1 MTLKNYFANAPA
13 PFIQKNYKIL
23 CNFSPSPLID
33 ETIILIET
41 DTETFFRHQIFRNR
55 DMVPRTYFRN
65 RLRLFQR
72 PSSPKL
78 KPSKKCHTLPII
90 IIFAP
95 PPLNSKKFSKDTLL
109 LKKKLYLDHNKNDLQ
124 ACKIQGLH
132 NIHRSSHFEIGTSL
146 AEN

>member
-55 DMVPRTYFRN
+55 DMVPRTYF
-65 RLRLFQR
+65 
-72 PSSPKL
+72 PKPTEAFSET
-78 KPSKKCHTLPII
+78 KFSETETLQKMSHS
-90 IIFAP
+90 AHHYYP
-95 PPLNSKKFSKDTLL
+95 PPLNSKNFSKDTLL
-109 LKKKLYLDHNKNDLQ
+109 LKKK
-124 ACKIQGLH
+124 IVPWP
-132 NIHRSSHFEIGTSL
+132 
-146 AEN
+146 